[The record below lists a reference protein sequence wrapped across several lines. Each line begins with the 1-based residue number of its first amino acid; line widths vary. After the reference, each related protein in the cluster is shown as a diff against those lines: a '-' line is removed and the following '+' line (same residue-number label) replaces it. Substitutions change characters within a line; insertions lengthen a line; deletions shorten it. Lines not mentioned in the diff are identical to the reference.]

1 MINITHSPSHGVLMA
16 FVGTSFLWS
25 KTNHE
30 VIMFEQISPHG
41 WVFFDGD
48 IPSIHGQ

>member
-30 VIMFEQISPHG
+30 VIMSEKSVLMVRF
-41 WVFFDGD
+41 FFDGD